1 MQNAIEQQLAAL
13 GGRTSCIVIR
23 GEKAAP
29 NHLVSINPEQAF
41 PAASLAKIPIL
52 IEVARQVAAGYLA
65 WEERYAVPQEARLP
79 GAGVLADLA
88 PDLRLTLHDLAHL
101 MITIS
106 DNTAAN
112 VLLDIV
118 GMDAVN
124 AAMRDLG
131 LTSTRLERRFMD
143 FAARQAGRDNWTT
156 PADMSLALAHL
167 CGEALP
173 YAKEMLAILLRQN
186 DRTIL
191 PAYWSEDILFA
202 HKTGGLEG
210 IIHDAG
216 ILYPPQSP
224 DIPLIIVAMTAG
236 QVDAALTRYTL
247 AQVGKIIYE
256 EHLRWLSPLSS

>member
-1 MQNAIEQQLAAL
+1 MQESIEQELAAL
-13 GGRTSCIVIR
+13 GGRLSCIVIR
-23 GEKAAP
+23 GERTAP
-29 NHLVSINPEQAF
+29 DRVVSINPEQEY

-52 IEVARQVAAGYLA
+52 IEVARQVAAGQLA
-65 WEERYAVPQEARLP
+65 WEERNAVPREARVP
-79 GAGVLADLA
+79 SAGVLADLA
-88 PDLRLTLHDLAHL
+88 PDLRLTLRDLAHL

-112 VLLDIV
+112 VLLDLV

-124 AAMRDLG
+124 ATMRDLG
-131 LTSTRLERRFMD
+131 LIATRLERRFMD
-143 FAARQAGRDNWTT
+143 FAARQAGYDNWTT

-167 CGEALP
+167 CGESLP

-191 PAYWSEDILFA
+191 PAYWGEDIPFA

-236 QVDAALTRYTL
+236 QADEPLTRYIL
-247 AQVGKIIYE
+247 ARVGKIIYD
-256 EHLRWLSPLSS
+256 EHVRWLGQAQ

>member
-1 MQNAIEQQLAAL
+1 MSEAIVQELAAL
-13 GGRTSCIVIR
+13 GGRSSCIVIR
-23 GEKAAP
+23 GEKETP
-29 NHLVSINPEQAF
+29 NRVVSFNPEQVF

-52 IEVARQVAAGYLA
+52 IEVARQVASGQLV
-65 WEERYAVPQEARLP
+65 WEERYAVPQEARVP
-79 GAGVLADLA
+79 SAGVLADLM
-88 PDLRLTLHDLAHL
+88 PDLRLALRDLAHL

-112 VLLDIV
+112 VLLDLV
-118 GMDAVN
+118 GLDAVN
-124 AAMRDLG
+124 AAIRDLG

-156 PADMSLALAHL
+156 PTDMSLALAHL
-167 CGEALP
+167 CGGALP

-186 DRTIL
+186 DRSIL
-191 PAYWSEDILFA
+191 PAYWGEDIPFA

-224 DIPLIIVAMTAG
+224 DVPLIIVAMTAE
-236 QVDAALTRYTL
+236 QADEPRTRYTL
-247 AQVGKIIYE
+247 ARVGKMIYE
-256 EHLRWLSPLSS
+256 GHLRWLRQEQ